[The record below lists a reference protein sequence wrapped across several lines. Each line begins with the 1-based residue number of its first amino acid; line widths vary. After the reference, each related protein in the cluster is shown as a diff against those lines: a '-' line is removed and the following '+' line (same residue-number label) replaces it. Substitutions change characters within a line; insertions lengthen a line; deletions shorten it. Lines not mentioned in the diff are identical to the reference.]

1 MKSIK
6 KDVLI
11 KELYSFP
18 LTVLAKKYGVTY
30 VTFFNFIKRHF
41 PDFKPKRGRPR
52 KIEIEK

>member
-6 KDVLI
+6 KDILI
-11 KELYSFP
+11 KELYEFP